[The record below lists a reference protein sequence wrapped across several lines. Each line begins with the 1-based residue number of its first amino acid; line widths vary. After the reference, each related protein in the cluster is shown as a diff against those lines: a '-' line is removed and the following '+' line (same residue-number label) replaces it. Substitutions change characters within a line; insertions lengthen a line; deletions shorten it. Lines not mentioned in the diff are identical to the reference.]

1 MPRGLE
7 IIKDVIEQF
16 QKVQRHM
23 LLAKKENANET
34 YNSLKKRLFIF
45 KSIIGSCRCEFDRY

>member
-34 YNSLKKRLFIF
+34 YNS
-45 KSIIGSCRCEFDRY
+45 